1 MASSSLVSVPNPM
14 LVSSS
19 SSPHRCC
26 VFCSR
31 SINAAKDAAAAP
43 TSEVKGED
51 EVDDESPSAGLSS
64 SDSEGIWHKIFEHLM
79 FPKSKYGEVYEVC
92 GKEGLCPTCQESFE
106 KIGGFLKKL
115 EETELLIRSK
125 VEDIVMKEWSRG
137 DKYK

>member
-1 MASSSLVSVPNPM
+1 MASSSSVPNPM

-26 VFCSR
+26 VFCSH
-31 SINAAKDAAAAP
+31 SINAAEDAAAAAP

-51 EVDDESPSAGLSS
+51 EVDDESPPAGLSS
-64 SDSEGIWHKIFEHLM
+64 SEGIWHKIFEHLM

-92 GKEGLCPTCQESFE
+92 KKEGLCPTCQQSFE
-106 KIGGFLKKL
+106 KIGGYQKKF

-125 VEDIVMKEWSRG
+125 VEDIVMTEWSRG
-137 DKYK
+137 EKCK